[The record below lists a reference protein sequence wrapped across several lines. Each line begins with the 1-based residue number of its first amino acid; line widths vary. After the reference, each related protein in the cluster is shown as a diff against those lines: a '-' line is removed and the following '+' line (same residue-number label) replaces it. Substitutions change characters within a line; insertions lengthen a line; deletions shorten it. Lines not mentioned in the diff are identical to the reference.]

1 MPSLPVLSAEKL
13 NLRTAIGQLIVP
25 RASGFLLNHQRL
37 YPHWELDWASLERAV
52 TEYGIGGVLLYS
64 GSLGDTHL
72 KIEQLAALADI
83 PLLVCADLEAGC
95 GQHIRGATRLP
106 TARAIGETRSRELA
120 YQCGALTAR
129 EARAVGFNWVL
140 APCLD
145 VNTNPD
151 NPVICLR
158 SFGEDPVVVADLGSA
173 FSAGVR
179 SEGVL
184 STAKHFPGHGDVAVD
199 SHLSLPVVERTRQQ
213 LAIEDWLPFERV
225 IAQGVDAVM
234 SAHLLVPELDPD
246 WPATL
251 SRYVLTDVLRGK
263 MNCQGLIVTDA
274 LTMGAVSGQPD
285 LGVLALDAGADVLL
299 MPADVGVCLHEIESA
314 VLSGKLNEQRIY
326 TSAQRV
332 LDAKARVCGPRP
344 GLLAVGGPEAE
355 ALHADVARTCL
366 QVVRDREGLL
376 PLSPDG
382 SVINIL
388 LVDACLASPVQADS
402 PLLRPTSPH
411 RTHWLE
417 AGHEESYVRYLLSQ
431 CDRDVVL
438 VHALT
443 PVQAYR
449 GTNALHVAGEMLLTG
464 LCAQARPT
472 VLISYTN
479 PYLAR
484 FFPQIST
491 VINAFNDSRPSQDAV
506 FARLHGLR
514 DCTLTV

>member
-25 RASGFLLNHQRL
+25 RASGFLLDHQRL

-52 TEYGIGGVLLYS
+52 TDYGIGGVLLYS

-72 KIEQLAALADI
+72 KIQQLATLADI

-145 VNTNPD
+145 VNTNSD

-158 SFGEDPVVVADLGSA
+158 SFGEDPAVVAEFGGA
-173 FSAGVR
+173 FSAGIR

-184 STAKHFPGHGDVAVD
+184 ATAKHFPGHGDVAVD
-199 SHLSLPVVERTRQQ
+199 PHLSLPVVERTRQQ
-213 LAIEDWLPFERV
+213 LATEDWLPFEHV

-234 SAHLLVPELDPD
+234 SAHLLVPALDPT

-251 SRYVLTDVLRGK
+251 SRYVLTDVLRGE
-263 MNCQGLIVTDA
+263 MNFQGLIVTDA
-274 LTMGAVSGQPD
+274 LTMGAVSQRPD
-285 LGVLALDAGADVLL
+285 LGVLALEAGADVLL

-314 VLSGKLNEQRIY
+314 VLSGRLNEQRIY

-332 LDAKARVCGPRP
+332 LDAKARVCGPYP
-344 GLLAVGGPEAE
+344 GLLTVGSPEAE
-355 ALHADVARTCL
+355 ALHAVVARTCL

-376 PLSPDG
+376 PVSSDC
-382 SVINIL
+382 SVTNIL
-388 LVDACLASPVQADS
+388 LVDACLDSPIQPDS
-402 PLLRPTSPH
+402 PLLHPTTH

-417 AGHEESYVRYLLSQ
+417 ARHEESYVRYLLSQ
-431 CDRDVVL
+431 CDRGVVL

-443 PVQAYR
+443 PVRAYR
-449 GTNALHVAGEMLLTG
+449 GTNALHAVGEMLLTG
-464 LCAQARPT
+464 LGAQARRT

-484 FFPQIST
+484 SFPQIST
-491 VINAFNDSRPSQDAV
+491 VINAFNDSYLSQDAV

-514 DCTLTV
+514 DCTQTV